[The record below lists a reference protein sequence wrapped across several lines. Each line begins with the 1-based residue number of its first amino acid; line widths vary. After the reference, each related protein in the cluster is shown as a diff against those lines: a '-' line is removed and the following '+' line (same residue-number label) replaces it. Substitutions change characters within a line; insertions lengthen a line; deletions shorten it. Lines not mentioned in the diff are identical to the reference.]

1 MKKTNK
7 NKEQFKWLNKEGL
20 VYEYIIGEKQIKTK
34 IIPKIKN
41 ISVLFNNIDL
51 LVDLHDKN
59 IYLKCASPPLLIL
72 ESMAC
77 ETKVISTKMGEISE
91 FLEDSINGFLIK
103 NNNSKNI
110 YKTIKKALNAKIS
123 IGKNARRT
131 IVKKYDIKKVILKYE
146 KVYKTIINS

>member
-1 MKKTNK
+1 M
-7 NKEQFKWLNKEGL
+7 
-20 VYEYIIGEKQIKTK
+20 
-34 IIPKIKN
+34 
-41 ISVLFNNIDL
+41 LFNNIDL